1 MAVKIFQSGHQE
13 FENWTREKDLYQN
26 PGLLEHDH
34 ILKFISAE
42 IRPNNVRVKFIY
54 FSFEIM

>member
-1 MAVKIFQSGHQE
+1 MHGDSHVAVKIFQSGHQE

-26 PGLLEHDH
+26 PGLLEHEN

-42 IRPNNVRVKFIY
+42 IRPFNVRYIF
-54 FSFEIM
+54 